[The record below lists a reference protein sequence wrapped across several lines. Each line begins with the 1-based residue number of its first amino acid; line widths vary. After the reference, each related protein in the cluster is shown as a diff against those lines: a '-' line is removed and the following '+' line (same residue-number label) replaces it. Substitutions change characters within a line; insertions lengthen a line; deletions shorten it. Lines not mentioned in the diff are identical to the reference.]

1 MADKFT
7 TGIDLPNLS
16 SGQAKPASSGFIR
29 IYVRNNE
36 LLGRLPD
43 GTEIPFNPFDNRVAV
58 QSTTSNLTLSP
69 ESITVLCDCTS
80 NNITITLPDPSSTY
94 SDGFSEQIA
103 ISRSDQTA
111 NILTISPFSSEL
123 IVGQSSLDV
132 QGGEVINLVTDG
144 VNWYLGA

>member
-43 GTEIPFNPFDNRVAV
+43 GTEIPFSPFDNRVAV
-58 QSTTSNLTLSP
+58 QSTSSDISLLA
-69 ESITVLCDCTS
+69 ESVTVLCDCSTNS
-80 NNITITLPDPSSTY
+80 ITVTLPSPSLTY

-103 ISRSDQTA
+103 ISRADRSV
-111 NILTISPFSSEL
+111 NVLTISPFASEL
-123 IVGQSSLDV
+123 VVGESSLDV
-132 QGGEVINLVTDG
+132 QGGEIINLVTNGTD
-144 VNWYLGA
+144 WYLGA